1 MNIQFLRQ
9 GALLGVL
16 LFGGLAMADNL
27 AERDQ
32 EFLEQAAQNGH
43 AEMSAS
49 RLALTKARN
58 PKVRVFAQRMID
70 DHQRVDAELTSLAA
84 SKKYTPPKEPSM
96 LQKGKEML
104 IANLGDD
111 SFDQRYMNQMGVQA
125 HEETVRLF
133 EEASRDA
140 RDPDVKA
147 FASKHLPALREHLK
161 AARDL
166 HATLIPANTNS
177 NAQAPS

>member
-16 LFGGLAMADNL
+16 LFGGMAMADNL

-70 DHQRVDAELTSLAA
+70 DHQRVDAELSSLAA

-166 HATLIPANTNS
+166 HSTLIPANTNS
-177 NAQAPS
+177 NR